1 MSETDNTIKFEPKS
15 LLIKIVIC
23 ILVLLVGAAV
33 FMELERTKGDQTS
46 EKSEATKRKESLA
59 EKYNI
64 SETDLKQLETAIGRE
79 VAEKEDREGPSRW
92 TYSNSVFFAFTIM
105 TTIGYGH
112 MSPQTWQGQLFCI
125 FYSLI
130 AIPVAGIMLL
140 SVGNHVSLAIRVF
153 IRFLERTCL
162 SSVKSG
168 RAELKSFLVTF
179 LLMVLMIIFGA
190 ILTSHTDGWT
200 FIEGCYFTFISVS
213 TIGFGDYVV
222 NDGELKSTNH
232 AKTFAVNFTIVLI
245 TLGLCVV
252 SSVLCSVSAIIEERQ
267 KRMRIQ
273 LPDSATNAL
282 NAANLALNTVTSNLP
297 LRLSTKTK

>member
-1 MSETDNTIKFEPKS
+1 
-15 LLIKIVIC
+15 
-23 ILVLLVGAAV
+23 
-33 FMELERTKGDQTS
+33 
-46 EKSEATKRKESLA
+46 
-59 EKYNI
+59 
-64 SETDLKQLETAIGRE
+64 
-79 VAEKEDREGPSRW
+79 
-92 TYSNSVFFAFTIM
+92 
-105 TTIGYGH
+105 

-162 SSVKSG
+162 SSVRSG
-168 RAELKSFLVTF
+168 SAEFKSFFVTF
-179 LLMVLMIIFGA
+179 LLMVLMIFFGA

-245 TLGLCVV
+245 TVGLCVV

-267 KRMRIQ
+267 KRMRMQ
-273 LPDSATNAL
+273 LP
-282 NAANLALNTVTSNLP
+282 
-297 LRLSTKTK
+297 